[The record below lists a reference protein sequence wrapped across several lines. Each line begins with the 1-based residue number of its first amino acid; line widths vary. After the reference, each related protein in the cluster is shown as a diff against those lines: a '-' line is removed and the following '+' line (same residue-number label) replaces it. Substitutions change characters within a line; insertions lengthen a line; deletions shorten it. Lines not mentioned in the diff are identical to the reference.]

1 MLLQDEC
8 NLNFGYWSFIND
20 RATDQPS
27 TDWAQLNW
35 SYSSAAQFF
44 EGFDDQDYQDC
55 EYAGISTPNP
65 FDFEWEMMFKIETA
79 PPFLQPEN
87 DGDFATPAQ
96 GGQDFG
102 WPDQSDAIEHNDT
115 IFQMPEYL
123 SYVS

>member
-35 SYSSAAQFF
+35 SYSS
-44 EGFDDQDYQDC
+44 ESFDDKDYQDC

-65 FDFEWEMMFKIETA
+65 FDFEWEMMFKLATA

-87 DGDFATPAQ
+87 DDDFATPAH
-96 GGQDFG
+96 GGDEGQDFG